1 MARSDRR
8 SNPVR
13 PAAPLAAAPLA
24 AARLPQPCRA
34 NPALTILTRLSTVAA
49 LFAAAG
55 CATHRALPAVPDSI
69 EPVAARLACAELAG
83 VAVAADRIGLPTRG
97 AKVVSA
103 TPTAAGGNGPKAF
116 GSYCRLIAEIAPID
130 AAAPPIRVQLSLPDA
145 WNQRTLMLGGGG
157 YNGVL
162 PNTAGNVPAGPVDK
176 ADPVGRGYAVF
187 GSDSGHDLAA
197 DPANPGSFG
206 LNDEALRNFAG
217 DALKKTR
224 DTALALVIH
233 RYGQPPLRNYFAG
246 GSTGGREALAMVQ
259 KWPGDVDGA
268 IVLYPAYSAAS
279 LNLQFGRMTRAL
291 AAPGAWSNL
300 AKRQALL
307 DAAMQACDAL
317 DGAADRIVSNQAACN
332 ARFDPATA
340 LLGQRPLRCTDGR
353 DTGDDCLSD
362 AQIAAFKVID
372 TPIRIDYP
380 LANGERHYPGFNVW
394 GSDFGRPGDSPIQA
408 LVNRLGLNTVAPTH
422 PMPPFGTGPTAVTAY
437 GAGFWDQWV
446 RFFVTGDPAANA
458 LELDPQRPGRWAGR
472 ISELTGLQ
480 DHNRT
485 DLGPFAARGGKLL
498 MAHGTA
504 DQLVSARASGE
515 YVERIR
521 QTMGAGRVDGFL
533 RYYEIPGYGHA
544 FGTLFNAA
552 WDSLTALEQWSE
564 RGIAPVEPIVA
575 DTTGVAGRTRPLCD
589 YPGWPQYQAG
599 DVNAAASFRC
609 TARPDR

>member
-1 MARSDRR
+1 MARFDSRR
-8 SNPVR
+8 HPSPLLPSAR
-13 PAAPLAAAPLA
+13 EPIPAAVRSGRRHPGAAV
-24 AARLPQPCRA
+24 
-34 NPALTILTRLSTVAA
+34 ALLGVL
-49 LFAAAG
+49 AAAG
-55 CATHRALPAVPDSI
+55 CASQRPLPTVPDGPVTAPAV
-69 EPVAARLACAELAG
+69 VACADLLG
-83 VAVAADRIGLPTRG
+83 FTVAPDRIGLATSG

-103 TPTAAGGNGPKAF
+103 TETAAGGTGAKAF
-116 GSYCRLIAEIAPID
+116 GSYCRLIAEVAPVD
-130 AAAPPIRVQLSLPDA
+130 ATAPPIRVQLSLPDA
-145 WNQRTLMLGGGG
+145 WNRRTLMLGGGG
-157 YNGVL
+157 YNGTL

-176 ADPVGRGYAVF
+176 ADPIGRGYAVF

-197 DPANPGSFG
+197 DPNNPGAFG

-224 DTALALVIH
+224 DTALAVIGH
-233 RYGQPPLRNYFAG
+233 RYRQVPLRNYFAG

-259 KWPGDVDGA
+259 KWPDDVDGA

-291 AAPGAWSNL
+291 AAPGAWPNL

-307 DAAMQACDAL
+307 DAALQACDEL
-317 DGAADRIVSNQAACN
+317 DGVADRVVSNQAACN

-340 LLGQRPLRCTDGR
+340 TLGQRPLRCEGGR

-362 AQIAAFKVID
+362 AQIAALKVLD

-408 LVNRLGLNTVAPTH
+408 LVNRLGLNTVQPAH
-422 PMPPFGTGPTAVTAY
+422 PMPLFGTGPTAVTAY

-446 RFFVTGDPAANA
+446 RFFVTADPAANS
-458 LELDPQRPGRWAGR
+458 LTLDPQNPGRWASR

-485 DLGPFAARGGKLL
+485 DLSPFASRGGKLL
-498 MAHGTA
+498 MAHGVA
-504 DQLVSARASGE
+504 DQLVSARATGE
-515 YVERIR
+515 YYERIR
-521 QTMGAGRVDGFL
+521 RTMGGERVGGFM

-544 FGTLFNAA
+544 FGTIFGAA

-564 RGIAPVEPIVA
+564 RGVAPAAPIVA
-575 DTTGVAGRTRPLCD
+575 DTTGVPGRTRPLCD
-589 YPGWPQYQAG
+589 YPGWPRYQGG
-599 DVNAAASFRC
+599 DVNAAASYRC
-609 TARPDR
+609 ATSRDAGS

>member
-1 MARSDRR
+1 MARYDSRR
-8 SNPVR
+8 SASSCSPFAGAR
-13 PAAPLAAAPLA
+13 PTRRLGVLAA
-24 AARLPQPCRA
+24 
-34 NPALTILTRLSTVAA
+34 LTAA
-49 LFAAAG
+49 LAVAG
-55 CATHRALPAVPDSI
+55 CASQRPLPTVPDS
-69 EPVAARLACAELAG
+69 PVTAPAVVACADLQG
-83 VAVAADRIGLPTRG
+83 FTVAADRIGLATSG

-103 TPTAAGGNGPKAF
+103 TVTAAGGTGAKTF
-116 GSYCRLIAEIAPID
+116 GSYCRLVAEVAPVD
-130 AAAPPIRVQLSLPDA
+130 AAAPPIRVQLSLPDT
-145 WNQRTLMLGGGG
+145 WNRRTLMLGGGG

-176 ADPVGRGYAVF
+176 ADPIGRGYAVF

-197 DPANPGSFG
+197 DPNNPGSFG

-217 DALKKTR
+217 DALKKAR
-224 DTALALVIH
+224 DTALAVIEH
-233 RYGQPPLRNYFAG
+233 RYRQAPLRNYFAG

-279 LNLQFGRMTRAL
+279 LNLQFGRLTRAL
-291 AAPGAWSNL
+291 AAPGAYPSL

-307 DAAMQACDAL
+307 DAALQACDEL
-317 DGAADRIVSNQAACN
+317 DGVADRVVSNQAACN

-340 LLGQRPLRCTDGR
+340 TLGQRPLRCEGGR
-353 DTGDDCLSD
+353 DTGDNCLSD
-362 AQIAAFKVID
+362 AQIAAVKVLD

-408 LVNRLGLNTVAPTH
+408 LVNRLGLNTVAPAH
-422 PMPPFGTGPTAVTAY
+422 PMPLFGTGPTAVTAY

-446 RFFVTGDPAANA
+446 RYFVTRDPAANS
-458 LELDPQRPGRWAGR
+458 LTLDPQNPGRWASR

-485 DLGPFAARGGKLL
+485 DLSPFAARGGKLL

-504 DQLVSARASGE
+504 DQLVSARATGE
-515 YVERIR
+515 YFERIR
-521 QTMGAGRVDGFL
+521 KTMGAERVQGFL

-544 FGTLFNAA
+544 FGTLFGAA

-564 RGIAPVEPIVA
+564 RGVAPAAPVVA
-575 DTTGVAGRTRPLCD
+575 DTTGVPGRTRPLCD
-589 YPGWPQYQAG
+589 YPGWPRYQGG
-599 DVNAAASFRC
+599 DANAAASFRC
-609 TARPDR
+609 ETR